1 MVRRACLA
9 LALCTLT
16 PQVAFADCWLGNSA
30 HAFKFLWSATV
41 EDVEHCLHRGI
52 GPNERDSEGVPP
64 LFSMSVIGT
73 NNPDGLAV
81 IGALVR
87 AGGDAHYAPRG
98 WKKFVTALYRAEE
111 EWGKDSDV
119 ARAMRGEA
127 QQSQTAARAPSG
139 SVWERTAVVYGW
151 TGEHRTG
158 RLSIFVTRGQRGDHD
173 GALARAMSNCRASGR
188 WECDMMGS
196 YLGRCFS
203 IAHGDDNT
211 TGGGTE
217 INELGIGTGDTLA
230 VADRAALEDCRLRR
244 NVGCK
249 IWSTNMRKCS
259 D

>member
-1 MVRRACLA
+1 MFRRACFALVLA
-9 LALCTLT
+9 TLT
-16 PQVAFADCWLGNSA
+16 PQVALADCWGGQSA
-30 HAFKFLWSATV
+30 HAFQFLRNATV
-41 EDVEHCLHRGI
+41 ADVEACLSRGVS
-52 GPNERDSEGVPP
+52 PNLQAKNSKGDGFPP
-64 LFSMSVIGT
+64 LFYMSVIGT
-73 NNPDGLAV
+73 KNPDGV
-81 IGALVR
+81 GIIQALVR
-87 AGGDAHYAPRG
+87 AGGDPHYAPR
-98 WKKFVTALYRAEE
+98 KFRKFVTALYRAEE

-127 QQSQTAARAPSG
+127 PRAPSG
-139 SVWERTAVVYGW
+139 SAWVRTAVVYGW

-173 GALARAMSNCRASGR
+173 AALARAMSNCRAAGR

-217 INELGIGTGDTLA
+217 INEVGFGTGDTLA
-230 VADRAALEDCRLRR
+230 AADRAALEHCRLAG
-244 NVGCK
+244 NAGCR
-249 IWSTNMRKCS
+249 IWSTNMRRCS